1 MTAGESMRAI
11 QFEGPGQIRMAS
23 LPLPLP
29 EQGEAR
35 LRVLAAGICA
45 TDFHILQGHFSIR
58 PPRVLGHELV
68 GVVDAVGPGV
78 SADWIGKTC
87 GVSPARFCGHCFA
100 CRQGLPQ
107 LCLNFECLGN
117 TQDGGLA
124 EFTLVRLDQ
133 LVPVEPGQAA
143 RAVWLEP
150 MACVMH
156 AIQAAQVKPVDR
168 VLILGAGVLGR
179 LMIQALQVDVR
190 AHIAVVDPNP
200 EKVEQAL
207 ALGAQAG
214 WVAPRSGPGLGAEN
228 SLREWAPDGLQ
239 AIIDTTGSP
248 EAIQNGLEWAGPG
261 GRLVLFGV
269 SDPQACLSLSP
280 AKIFSQELTITATS
294 GMTPDSFKVAKDL
307 ILSGR
312 IDPSPLVS
320 AAIDLESVPA
330 ELHERTYSRRGKVLV
345 YPGGASR

>member
-1 MTAGESMRAI
+1 MRAI
-11 QFEGPGQIRMAS
+11 QFEGPGQVNLTS

-29 EQGEAR
+29 KQGEVR

-58 PPRVLGHELV
+58 PPRVLGHELA
-68 GVVDAVGPGV
+68 GVVDAVGPEV
-78 SADWIGKTC
+78 PTDWIGKTC
-87 GVSPARFCGHCFA
+87 GVSPARFCGHCSA

-124 EFTLVRLDQ
+124 EYTLARPDQ

-143 RAVWLEP
+143 AAVWLEP
-150 MACVMH
+150 LACVMH
-156 AIQAAQVKPVDR
+156 AIQAAQVKPGDR
-168 VLILGAGVLGR
+168 VLILGAGVLGK
-179 LMIQALQVDVR
+179 LMVQALQVNAPVQ
-190 AHIAVVDPNP
+190 IAVVDPNP

-207 ALGAQAG
+207 ALGAQDG
-214 WVAPRSGPGLGAEN
+214 WVTPRSGLALGAEN
-228 SLREWAPDGLQ
+228 GLREWAPDGLQ
-239 AIIDTTGSP
+239 AVIDTTGSP
-248 EAIQNGLEWAGPG
+248 VAIQNGLKWAGPG

-269 SDPQACLSLSP
+269 SDPQTCLSLSP

-294 GMTPDSFKVAKDL
+294 GMTPVSFETAEEL

-320 AAIDLESVPA
+320 AAIDLEAVPT
-330 ELHERTYSRRGKVLV
+330 ELRERTYSRRGKVLV
-345 YPGGASR
+345 YPGGAPR